1 MDERHIVFAKVDEE
15 RRIVGIGSRD
25 FLTDLDGWIRID
37 EGYGDRYHHA
47 QAHYLPLPLM
57 DERGVW
63 RYKLDGITPVERT
76 QEEMDADAVSGAE
89 MPTQEERI
97 AALEAGNEMLTA
109 CVLEMS
115 ELVYA

>member
-1 MDERHIVFAKVDEE
+1 MDNTEIVYVRVDNAG
-15 RRIVGIGSRD
+15 RVTGIGSRSYI
-25 FLTDLDGWIRID
+25 TDLDGWIRID
-37 EGYGDRYHHA
+37 EGRGDRYRHA
-47 QAHYLPLPLM
+47 QAQYFSNPLM

-63 RYKLDGITPVERT
+63 RYRLDGITPVERT

-89 MPTQEERI
+89 TPTQEERI
-97 AALEAGNEMLTA
+97 AALEAGSEMLTA